1 MQLLSPAAI
10 VRVYLVLRRCS
21 LSTEFSRLLQK
32 QAEVLT
38 NAAQAIQATATT
50 QKKNQQLQQLA
61 RIKMTIEA

>member
-1 MQLLSPAAI
+1 LPA
-10 VRVYLVLRRCS
+10 
-21 LSTEFSRLLQK
+21 EFSRLLQK